1 MVANDPLGSMER
13 INHYLKRAKEL
24 LDLNLQGTDEFKTL
38 VGAIREESMFLT
50 PDQRHYAIERFFDLW
65 HRPKN

>member
-1 MVANDPLGSMER
+1 MVANDPLGSIER

-24 LDLNLQGTDEFKTL
+24 LDLNREGTDEFRML

-50 PDQRHYAIERFFDLW
+50 PDQRHSNLERFFALW
-65 HRPKN
+65 DRKN